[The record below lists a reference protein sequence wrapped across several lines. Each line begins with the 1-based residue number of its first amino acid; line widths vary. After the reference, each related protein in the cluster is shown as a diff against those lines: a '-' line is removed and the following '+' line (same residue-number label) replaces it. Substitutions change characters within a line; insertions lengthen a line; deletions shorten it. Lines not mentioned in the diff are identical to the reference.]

1 MAVQGNLGHSMF
13 SRHSFYPACLKV
25 FWDYGEA
32 YHFKGPHDGIDDTIK
47 RCVYNDV
54 RASKVILRDAK
65 HFSEYA
71 NEKLAINVAY
81 LEKAETTVV
90 NVKDSVPVPGTLTI
104 HHVEQ
109 VSSNLIELYK
119 NSKYK
124 VPSKV
129 VKSIQYQE
137 NLSIRKGLKPA
148 AGSSVGTS
156 KLPEIS
162 SSSLSNNEGIAT
174 CFRNNVGDVILV
186 RYTVGK
192 RNLYCLGVIQH
203 ISHDIFVQFLKRKW

>member
-1 MAVQGNLGHSMF
+1 MVCIWSDGCASQFRSQYVFQTL
-13 SRHSFYPACLKV
+13 SFHPASLKV

-32 YHFKGPHDGIDDTIK
+32 HHFKGPHDGIGGTIK

-65 HFSEYA
+65 HFAEYA

-81 LEKAETTVV
+81 LDKAEITVV
-90 NVKDSVPVPGTLTI
+90 YVKDSVPVSGTLTI
-104 HHVEQ
+104 HHVER

-119 NSKYK
+119 NSNYK
-124 VPSKV
+124 DPPKV

-137 NLSIRKGLKPA
+137 NSSIKKGLKPA

-156 KLPEIS
+156 KLPETS
-162 SSSLSNNEGIAT
+162 SLSLSNNEGTAT
-174 CFRNNVGDVILV
+174 SCRNNVGDVILV
-186 RYTVGK
+186 CYAVGK
-192 RNLYCLGVIQH
+192 INL
-203 ISHDIFVQFLKRKW
+203 SHSYLCAIPKA